1 MVALFTILYAIST
14 AVENLIL
21 ICHMPSDFVSFHK
34 NFLRMY
40 LTKIVYP
47 QEVSLY
53 QVGDLVEGASF
64 YIFLDALDA
73 SYCSYEKV
81 TTQMR
86 KSKDPFWHFSVQYSP
101 Q

>member
-1 MVALFTILYAIST
+1 
-14 AVENLIL
+14 
-21 ICHMPSDFVSFHK
+21 
-34 NFLRMY
+34 MY
-40 LTKIVYP
+40 LTKTIYL

-53 QVGDLVEGASF
+53 QVGDSVEGASF

-73 SYCSYEKV
+73 SCCSYEKV

-86 KSKDPFWHFSVQYSP
+86 KSKNPFWHFSVQYSP

>member
-1 MVALFTILYAIST
+1 
-14 AVENLIL
+14 
-21 ICHMPSDFVSFHK
+21 MPSDFVSFHK

-40 LTKIVYP
+40 LTKTIYP

-64 YIFLDALDA
+64 YIFLDALDALDA

-86 KSKDPFWHFSVQYSP
+86 KSKDPFWHFSVKYSP